1 MNKIKGVNMKHIT
14 MTEARKLKLDKPQ
27 KYFKLAA
34 TIDGLKACVIVFRE
48 GESLAVHKR
57 GAKQPFMYTIDL
69 STSGDGFMRDML
81 DILRAAGIS
90 NEQFYIDNNLS
101 SIGE

>member
-34 TIDGLKACVIVFRE
+34 DV
-48 GESLAVHKR
+48 
-57 GAKQPFMYTIDL
+57 AKSATC
-69 STSGDGFMRDML
+69 T
-81 DILRAAGIS
+81 RAKCGSIS
-90 NEQFYIDNNLS
+90 VSADN
-101 SIGE
+101 I